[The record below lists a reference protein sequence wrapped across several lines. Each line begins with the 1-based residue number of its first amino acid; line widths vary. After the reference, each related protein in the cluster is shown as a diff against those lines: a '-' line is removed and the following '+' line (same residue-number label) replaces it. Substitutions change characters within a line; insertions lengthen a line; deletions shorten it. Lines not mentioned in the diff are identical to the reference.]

1 MGSDAA
7 LALQKALRLEQEGEA
22 FYREAAE
29 RTIDPKGKAMYASL
43 AEDEVLHARIIQ
55 REIDALAE
63 GKGWQATES
72 AKGEVDLDALLFP
85 QGKVAFEEAVR
96 SDANDL
102 DALLFA
108 LKIEND
114 SYNLYLEQAKTATDD
129 KARAFYGFLV
139 EAERAHFDLLMANY
153 ESLSQA
159 SGFI

>member
-7 LALQKALRLEQEGEA
+7 LALKRALRLEQEGEA

-29 RTIDPKGKAMYASL
+29 RTVDPNGKAMYASL
-43 AEDEVLHARIIQ
+43 AEDEVLHARIIE
-55 REIDALAE
+55 REMDALSE

-72 AKGEVDLDALLFP
+72 AEGEVDLESPLFP

-96 SDANDL
+96 SDASDL
-102 DALLFA
+102 DAILFA
-108 LKIEND
+108 LKIESD
-114 SYNLYLEQAKTATDD
+114 SFSLYAEQAKAATDA
-129 KARAFYGFLV
+129 KAKQFYEFLAG
-139 EAERAHFDLLMANY
+139 AERVHFDLLMANY